1 MKLIYLTSR
10 FPYPINKGDKLR
22 SYYQIKEL
30 SKKNDVHLI
39 ALSENKVSKSSII
52 ELNKYCKSV
61 HIYRI
66 KLIFRVLN
74 LFKTFINNR
83 PFQVNYFYNRQ
94 IQKKINSNISSI
106 QPDHIFCQLVRTALY
121 VKEEHSIPKTL
132 DYMDALSKGLQR
144 RIKISKF
151 WQKPFV
157 KMEYLRMK
165 KFENLAFEF
174 FNNHIIIS
182 SSDRSEITHINNQ
195 SINIIPNGIDTNYF
209 QKVNTRKIYD
219 LIFIGNLS
227 YVPNIEAA
235 KFISKEIFPILK
247 EKIPNIKILISGS
260 QPSKKVLRLSN
271 KNIKITGWV
280 DDIRETYCSGKIFF
294 APMLLGS
301 GLQNKL
307 LEAMSLEIPCIISN
321 LCNESLGG
329 THMKNI
335 FIGKNTEDYVSQ
347 ILNILRKKELMTE
360 IGKGGRKYVLNKFS
374 WENSNNKLIDI
385 LNDKQNN

>member
-39 ALSENKVSKSSII
+39 ALSENKVSKSSIN
-52 ELNKYCKSV
+52 ELKKYCKSV

-307 LEAMSLEIPCIISN
+307 L
-321 LCNESLGG
+321 
-329 THMKNI
+329 
-335 FIGKNTEDYVSQ
+335 
-347 ILNILRKKELMTE
+347 
-360 IGKGGRKYVLNKFS
+360 
-374 WENSNNKLIDI
+374 
-385 LNDKQNN
+385 